1 MTAAGIQ
8 VSILVKVNA
17 AMSEQTGTDT
27 VEPLVRPQKKRATK
41 NERKPKRQ
49 PRYHVLLWNDDDHT
63 HAYVIAML
71 RELFGHPVQK
81 GYQLACEVDNRG
93 KAIVLTTT
101 REHAELKMEQ
111 IHAYG
116 KDDMVDSC
124 QGSMSA
130 SIEPEC

>member
-1 MTAAGIQ
+1 
-8 VSILVKVNA
+8 
-17 AMSEQTGTDT
+17 MSEQTGTDT
-27 VEPLVRPQKKRATK
+27 VEPLVRPQKKRSTQS
-41 NERKPKRQ
+41 ERKPKRQ

-71 RELFGHPVQK
+71 RELFGHSVQQGFK
-81 GYQLACEVDNRG
+81 LACEVDNRG

-116 KDDMVDSC
+116 KDDLVDSC

>member
-1 MTAAGIQ
+1 MTDP
-8 VSILVKVNA
+8 
-17 AMSEQTGTDT
+17 TGTDV
-27 VEPLVRPQKKRATK
+27 VEPMVRPQ
-41 NERKPKRQ
+41 RKTEAEKDRKSKRQ

-71 RELFGHPVQK
+71 RELFGHPVEK
-81 GYQLACEVDNRG
+81 GYQIACEVDNRG
-93 KAIVLTTT
+93 RAIVLTTT
-101 REHAELKMEQ
+101 KEHAELKMEQ

-116 KDDMVDSC
+116 KDDMVDNC